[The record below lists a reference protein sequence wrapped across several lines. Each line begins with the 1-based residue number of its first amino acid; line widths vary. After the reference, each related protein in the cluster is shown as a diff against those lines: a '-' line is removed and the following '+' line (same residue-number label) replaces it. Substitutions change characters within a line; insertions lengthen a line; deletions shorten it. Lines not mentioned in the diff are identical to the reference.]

1 MPNQDGVLLS
11 AITRGTRRNRRGFES
26 MEFETRLSRVESVDV
41 TSTGDGDCLKSGLPA
56 RGLDDHPEYG
66 RQQMPSGVR
75 FSLRKFFTQGP

>member
-56 RGLDDHPEYG
+56 RA
-66 RQQMPSGVR
+66 
-75 FSLRKFFTQGP
+75 